1 VAVGIKV
8 LDSSFAT
15 IMYVT
20 LMTSQ
25 LHLSTFMAYV
35 HIIAL
40 GNLLDTTEND
50 PAWLKSKADE
60 FYRGGDYL
68 SSVSAYSAAIELDK
82 SIPALY
88 SNRSACYMQ
97 LLMLSE
103 CRTDCTE
110 GIRLIDEELA
120 GILSRQSSSTTTNAV
135 HGESLSLRVMLT
147 KLLMRRGSASCQVG
161 AFTEALSD
169 FTRSY
174 TILFGYLSKA
184 STSAGTLDQVKNQS
198 HDVEFSLPGVTKA
211 SLLVDLEKVEKLL
224 KAEALKKEGDAL
236 FAEEK
241 LSESHG
247 KYTDAL
253 HLVPVHVGCLSN
265 RSACSL
271 TSKNIHSCIDDCSD
285 ALSILRDTDSSSSR
299 HTCGGSQF
307 DMLNSILPRIGSAK
321 RTSWVVKT
329 LLRRGAAHA
338 QLNHLAEAIED
349 YSAAFVL
356 EPLNEV
362 LKSDL
367 DKMIAYRETRRA
379 GTVLEA

>member
-1 VAVGIKV
+1 MVYIRAM
-8 LDSSFAT
+8 FP
-15 IMYVT
+15 
-20 LMTSQ
+20 
-25 LHLSTFMAYV
+25 
-35 HIIAL
+35 

-68 SSVSAYSAAIELDK
+68 SSVSAYGAAIELDK

-120 GILSRQSSSTTTNAV
+120 GILSRQSSTTTNSV
-135 HGESLSLRVMLT
+135 HGESLSLRIMLT
-147 KLLMRRGSASCQVG
+147 KLLMRRGSVSCQVG

-174 TILFGYLSKA
+174 TLLFGYLSKA
-184 STSAGTLDQVKNQS
+184 STSTGTLDQVKNQS
-198 HDVEFSLPGVTKA
+198 HDVEFSLPGVTKD

-307 DMLNSILPRIGSAK
+307 DMLNSILPRVGSAK
-321 RTSWVVKT
+321 RTSWAVKT

-338 QLNHLAEAIED
+338 QLNHITEAIED
-349 YSAAFVL
+349 YKAAFVL

-367 DKMIAYRETRRA
+367 DKMITYRESRRA
-379 GTVLEA
+379 ETPLAI

>member
-1 VAVGIKV
+1 
-8 LDSSFAT
+8 
-15 IMYVT
+15 
-20 LMTSQ
+20 
-25 LHLSTFMAYV
+25 
-35 HIIAL
+35 
-40 GNLLDTTEND
+40 
-50 PAWLKSKADE
+50 
-60 FYRGGDYL
+60 
-68 SSVSAYSAAIELDK
+68 VSAYSAAIELDK

-120 GILSRQSSSTTTNAV
+120 AILSRQSSSSTTNAK
-135 HGESLSLRVMLT
+135 HGESASLRVMLT

-174 TILFGYLSKA
+174 TLLFGYLGKA
-184 STSAGTLDQVKNQS
+184 RTSAGTLDQVKDQS
-198 HDVEFSLPGVTKA
+198 HDVDFSLPGVTKA

-247 KYTDAL
+247 KYSDAL
-253 HLVPVHVGCLSN
+253 QLVPVHVGCLSN

-285 ALSILRDTDSSSSR
+285 ALAILRDTDSTSR

-338 QLNHLAEAIED
+338 QLNRLTEAIED

-367 DKMIAYRETRRA
+367 DKMIAYREARRA
-379 GTVLEA
+379 RTVLEA